1 MATIDYSPEEQAY
14 IQERDAASKQQVA
27 TAPEPKAVTKKTIT
41 VKDTN
46 PSTLAT
52 VSDVQDTNAAPVDYG
67 SLVSNVVSGYKDVK
81 EKAPSVLESLDT
93 SMPWLKYAAG
103 ALGILGAGTL
113 AYKAGGGGRPP
124 NPPDDNNNGGR
135 KSPSSIKDRS
145 MIRID
150 PEMDVSRRMP
160 DGRIEPTF
168 GGTDGN
174 RMVGGL
180 FPADVSTKPTGPTP
194 ENPTVDLNTK
204 INNKPNN
211 FNLVEESE
219 QNKLK
224 NETANARKQGVNPLA
239 GATELRTGTG
249 KPAFEGA
256 NPEGKIKSSY
266 PDIKSVPKG
275 YAFIPDA
282 RYIDVLRN
290 DLGQAEYTKNLTGR
304 PFPKEYLGPAGAV
317 EVGKEINRSLGRETR
332 AELLAKG
339 IPESQLPKPTP
350 GILEKTNAKGNKTV
364 AVGGIIGAL
373 TALPNLANAAQGAG
387 EKDIQKTF
395 GSFVEGVGQFLGPLG
410 AIYSGIGG
418 ISPEELETLR
428 KSKQSPKIGV
438 PPPR

>member
-1 MATIDYSPEEQAY
+1 MATSFDAESYRKEAIAAGIPENIIKQTIADYGQGN
-14 IQERDAASKQQVA
+14 VA
-27 TAPEPKAVTKKTIT
+27 TKPTQE
-41 VKDTN
+41 
-46 PSTLAT
+46 
-52 VSDVQDTNAAPVDYG
+52 DVQVGGKYDW
-67 SLVSNVVSGYKDVK
+67 
-81 EKAPSVLESLDT
+81 LE
-93 SMPWLKYAAG
+93 P
-103 ALGILGAGTL
+103 ALYTLGAIEATRQTPKI
-113 AYKAGGGGRPP
+113 YK
-124 NPPDDNNNGGR
+124 
-135 KSPSSIKDRS
+135 SIKDRFFS
-145 MIRID
+145 PTQPIAPIE
-150 PEMDVSRRMP
+150 PQMDVSQRP
-160 DGRIEPTF
+160 LGQQEP
-168 GGTDGN
+168 
-174 RMVGGL
+174 RMVGDL
-180 FPADVSTKPTGPTP
+180 FPADVSTKPAGPTP

-204 INNKPNN
+204 INNKPSG

-304 PFPKEYLGPAGAV
+304 PFPKEYSGPAGAV

-350 GILEKTNAKGNKTV
+350 GILEKTNAKGNKAVT
-364 AVGGIIGAL
+364 VGGIVGAIA
-373 TALPNLANAAQGAG
+373 ALPNLVHAAQGAG
-387 EKDIQKTF
+387 EKDIQKSY
-395 GSFVEGVGQFLGPLG
+395 GSLVQGVGQFLGPLG
-410 AIYSGIGG
+410 AIGSELFG
-418 ISPEELETLR
+418 ISPEELDTLR
-428 KSKQSPKIGV
+428 KAEKSRKQPV

>member
-1 MATIDYSPEEQAY
+1 MALD
-14 IQERDAASKQQVA
+14 VA
-27 TAPEPKAVTKKTIT
+27 KFRAEAK
-41 VKDTN
+41 
-46 PSTLAT
+46 
-52 VSDVQDTNAAPVDYG
+52 
-67 SLVSNVVSGYKDVK
+67 
-81 EKAPSVLESLDT
+81 
-93 SMPWLKYAAG
+93 AAG
-103 ALGILGAGTL
+103 YIDSDIDEALGITAAPASAAVPPSPATASANTATAENDATFANQTEEMKKKFDENVKQTTTFPVQVGDFKADVPAVFGTPAGLGLIAAGL
-113 AYKAGGGGRPP
+113 YGGYKATESAVKTGKKVYDSLR
-124 NPPDDNNNGGR
+124 D
-135 KSPSSIKDRS
+135 KMSS
-145 MIRID
+145 
-150 PEMDVSRRMP
+150 
-160 DGRIEPTF
+160 GAQTAPTF
-168 GGTDGN
+168 AQELATDQAAIN
-174 RMVGGL
+174 Q
-180 FPADVSTKPTGPTP
+180 TKLTPTGPTP

-204 INNKPNN
+204 INNKPSG

-304 PFPKEYLGPAGAV
+304 PFPKEYSGPAGAV

-350 GILEKTNAKGNKTV
+350 GILEKTNAKGNKAVT
-364 AVGGIIGAL
+364 VGGIVGAIA
-373 TALPNLANAAQGAG
+373 ALPNLVHAAQGAG
-387 EKDIQKTF
+387 EKDVQKSY
-395 GSFVEGVGQFLGPLG
+395 GSLVQGVGQFLGPLG
-410 AIYSGIGG
+410 AIGSELFG
-418 ISPEELETLR
+418 ISPEELDTLR
-428 KSKQSPKIGV
+428 KAEKSKKQPV

>member
-1 MATIDYSPEEQAY
+1 MEYPKISIDKVDQEIHRFEQTPMAEPVVQQQQQKAAITGTTSPVAPPPQITAPAQTASAPQAPPPDLSGMVSNVTSNY
-14 IQERDAASKQQVA
+14 A
-27 TAPEPKAVTKKTIT
+27 TMQNQMPEPKLPV
-41 VKDTN
+41 DTGLKLLGGLGL
-46 PSTLAT
+46 LAAGGLGLHKLFGEKET
-52 VSDVQDTNAAPVDYG
+52 APVKPG
-67 SLVSNVVSGYKDVK
+67 SI
-81 EKAPSVLESLDT
+81 ESR
-93 SMPWLKYAAG
+93 K
-103 ALGILGAGTL
+103 IGAGPQMNVNT
-113 AYKAGGGGRPP
+113 G
-124 NPPDDNNNGGR
+124 
-135 KSPSSIKDRS
+135 
-145 MIRID
+145 
-150 PEMDVSRRMP
+150 
-160 DGRIEPTF
+160 EP
-168 GGTDGN
+168 
-174 RMVGGL
+174 RMVGDL
-180 FPADVSTKPTGPTP
+180 FPADVSTKPAGPTP

-304 PFPKEYLGPAGAV
+304 PFPKEYSGPTGAV

-350 GILEKTNAKGNKTV
+350 GILEKTNAKGNKAVT
-364 AVGGIIGAL
+364 VGGIVGAIA
-373 TALPNLANAAQGAG
+373 ALPNLVHAAQGAG
-387 EKDIQKTF
+387 EKDVQKSY
-395 GSFVEGVGQFLGPLG
+395 GSLVQGVGQFLGPLG
-410 AIYSGIGG
+410 AIGSELFG
-418 ISPEELETLR
+418 ISPEELDTLR
-428 KSKQSPKIGV
+428 KAEKARKQPV

>member
-1 MATIDYSPEEQAY
+1 MDEAKFRAEAKAAGYTDDEINASLGSP
-14 IQERDAASKQQVA
+14 AASVAPPSPATESANKA
-27 TAPEPKAVTKKTIT
+27 TAENEAEYARQGSGIKKKFEEKTKEATTIPVKIGDFETDIPSLFGTPAGLGLIATGLYGGYKATEAAVNTGKKVYDSLRDKMSSGAQTAPT
-41 VKDTN
+41 FAQE
-46 PSTLAT
+46 LAT
-52 VSDVQDTNAAPVDYG
+52 DQAAI
-67 SLVSNVVSGYKDVK
+67 NQ
-81 EKAPSVLESLDT
+81 
-93 SMPWLKYAAG
+93 
-103 ALGILGAGTL
+103 
-113 AYKAGGGGRPP
+113 
-124 NPPDDNNNGGR
+124 N
-135 KSPSSIKDRS
+135 KS
-145 MIRID
+145 
-150 PEMDVSRRMP
+150 
-160 DGRIEPTF
+160 T
-168 GGTDGN
+168 
-174 RMVGGL
+174 
-180 FPADVSTKPTGPTP
+180 PTGPTP

-256 NPEGKIKSSY
+256 NPEGKIKSNY

-304 PFPKEYLGPAGAV
+304 PFPKEYSGPAGAV

-350 GILEKTNAKGNKTV
+350 GILEKTNAKGNKAVT
-364 AVGGIIGAL
+364 VGGIVGAIA
-373 TALPNLANAAQGAG
+373 ALPNLVHAAQGAG
-387 EKDIQKTF
+387 EKDVQKSY
-395 GSFVEGVGQFLGPLG
+395 GSLVQGVGQFLGPLG
-410 AIYSGIGG
+410 AIGSELFG
-418 ISPEELETLR
+418 ISPEELDTLR
-428 KSKQSPKIGV
+428 KAEKSKKQPV

>member
-1 MATIDYSPEEQAY
+1 MEYPKISIDKVDQEIHRFEQTPMAEPVVQQQQQKAAITGTTSPIAPPPQITAPAQTASAPQAPPPDLSGMVSNVTSNY
-14 IQERDAASKQQVA
+14 A
-27 TAPEPKAVTKKTIT
+27 TMQNQMPEPKLPV
-41 VKDTN
+41 DTGLKLLGGLGL
-46 PSTLAT
+46 LAAGGLGLHKLFGEKET
-52 VSDVQDTNAAPVDYG
+52 APVKPG
-67 SLVSNVVSGYKDVK
+67 SIESRKIGSGPQMNVNTG
-81 EKAPSVLESLDT
+81 
-93 SMPWLKYAAG
+93 
-103 ALGILGAGTL
+103 
-113 AYKAGGGGRPP
+113 
-124 NPPDDNNNGGR
+124 
-135 KSPSSIKDRS
+135 
-145 MIRID
+145 
-150 PEMDVSRRMP
+150 
-160 DGRIEPTF
+160 EP
-168 GGTDGN
+168 
-174 RMVGGL
+174 RMVGDL
-180 FPADVSTKPTGPTP
+180 FPADVSTKPAGPTP

-304 PFPKEYLGPAGAV
+304 PFPKEYSGPAGAV

-350 GILEKTNAKGNKTV
+350 GILEKTNAKGNKAVT
-364 AVGGIIGAL
+364 VGGIVGAIA
-373 TALPNLANAAQGAG
+373 ALPNLVHAAQGAG
-387 EKDIQKTF
+387 EKDVQKSY
-395 GSFVEGVGQFLGPLG
+395 GSLVQGVGQFLGPLG
-410 AIYSGIGG
+410 AIGSELFG
-418 ISPEELETLR
+418 ISPEELDTLR
-428 KSKQSPKIGV
+428 KAEKSKKQPV